1 MKKTNAAVVPVAV
14 LPTSHRNGSGVGGNV
29 RICKVCKD
37 TGKPEKMYTSHTTR
51 DKDGTVLCPVLLA
64 TMCRYCHE
72 NGHTVKYCPVLE
84 AKQKQKEAKEA
95 AAATATATVEKR
107 RNVGCFSYKS
117 LAAMTI
123 CDGGEKAE
131 NEHDWMTGNGRSCSG
146 GGGGCKRV
154 GKRSSGV
161 ATSEE
166 YPRNTPAVV
175 VTTQPAPWAVAPKT
189 TTTVSIYVRSK
200 WSHEEEDEDT
210 EEEADEEAD
219 EEDSL

>member
-1 MKKTNAAVVPVAV
+1 MMKKTNAAVIPVAV
-14 LPTSHRNGSGVGGNV
+14 LPTSRRNGGGGGVVGNV

-84 AKQKQKEAKEA
+84 AKQKQKEA
-95 AAATATATVEKR
+95 AAATAVEKR
-107 RNVGCFSYKS
+107 RNVGCSLYKS
-117 LAAMTI
+117 LDAMTI

-146 GGGGCKRV
+146 GSGCKRV

-161 ATSEE
+161 ATSEH
-166 YPRNTPAVV
+166 PRDAPAVV
-175 VTTQPAPWAVAPKT
+175 ITTQPAPWAVAPKT

-210 EEEADEEAD
+210 DEEAD
-219 EEDSL
+219 EEESL